1 MKASLT
7 YMIILLHGRNIGGE
21 TGGVHVNSNNFHTL
35 NELLFQDT
43 DLFHVVFIVKIKV
56 GRSSGAIC
64 RVNLSSVVMNNNQ
77 LIYIS
82 THHHTISINIYLC
95 LPANC

>member
-1 MKASLT
+1 M
-7 YMIILLHGRNIGGE
+7 GGE
-21 TGGVHVNSNNFHTL
+21 IGCVQVKSNNFHTL

-82 THHHTISINIYLC
+82 PHHIYKYLSVS
-95 LPANC
+95 PR